1 MNTQLPESKS
11 IQWAIALAIVIAAI
25 TAAGYMAFVKGPS
38 DLVSNVK
45 EGTVDA
51 ANKAY
56 DFARRV
62 AKDIDS
68 VVHFRPQVTC
78 SGTTVVEA
86 SSSIAELSTVEKPF
100 EHTYYYGVTWLG
112 STKRIKLRGEF
123 IAKAG
128 YDLKLPITIDV
139 SGDEQSIRVIMP
151 RPQINSV
158 EQTSVDILQDED
170 GWWNKIS
177 ADDREQALNALLA
190 EAKKSLDKTTLLADA
205 EFSLQ
210 TQLDEIIRKNAPPSA
225 RISHELMQ

>member
-1 MNTQLPESKS
+1 MSTRILKSKS
-11 IQWAIALAIVIAAI
+11 VRLAIAVAIVIIVIALGCLALMKGCSH
-25 TAAGYMAFVKGPS
+25 TAGKI
-38 DLVSNVK
+38 
-45 EGTVDA
+45 VDE
-51 ANKAY
+51 ANRAY
-56 DFARRV
+56 DLCHRIAG
-62 AKDIDS
+62 DIDS
-68 VVHFRPQVTC
+68 VVNLRPKITC

-100 EHTYYYGVTWLG
+100 EHTYYYEVTWLG
-112 STKRIKLRGEF
+112 STKRITLRAQF

-128 YDLKLPITIDV
+128 YDLKQPIMIDV

-177 ADDREQALNALLA
+177 ADDREQALNSLLA
-190 EAKKSLDKTTLLADA
+190 EAKKSLDETTLLADA

-210 TQLDEIIRKNAPPSA
+210 TQLDQVIRKNAPPSA
-225 RISHELMQ
+225 KITHELMQ